1 MNSAGCLR
9 AGCLVLVLGA
19 YVLSAGCARG
29 EVQPEPLAVG
39 QESCGFCRMTVSQ
52 PEFASQVLVDGELP
66 KFFDDLGCLQA
77 YLTSTTPGPDGGVI
91 FVTDHRT
98 RAWVRSD
105 AAVYTRAPAAATPMA
120 SHLVAHAT
128 QESRDADTTLT
139 DTTPVPVDD
148 VIPARWR
155 SKQER

>member
-1 MNSAGCLR
+1 MNGGGCLR

-19 YVLSAGCARG
+19 FVLSAGCARA
-29 EVQPEPLAVG
+29 EVRPEPLAVG
-39 QESCGFCRMTVSQ
+39 QESCAFCRMTVSQ
-52 PEFASQVLVDGELP
+52 PEFASQLLVEGELP
-66 KFFDDLGCLQA
+66 KFFDDLGCLHA
-77 YLTSTTPGPDGGVI
+77 YLTATTPGPEGGVI
-91 FVTDHRT
+91 FVTDHHT
-98 RAWVRSD
+98 REWVRSD
-105 AAVYTRAPAAATPMA
+105 TAVYVRAPSVATPMA

-128 QESRDADTTLT
+128 ADSRNADTALR